1 MFCGYIVLITMHLL
15 KNSFWE
21 NLFVILLKIYGVL
34 WSLLPILSN
43 LSANTKMYCICVR
56 SEHGE
61 RYIRLVL
68 AVISLL
74 LFVNLAGLE
83 CWLNAGS
90 SYVNVG
96 TALDHLWSHLSYFL
110 VNIGRNI
117 CTSERSGQAVCSL
130 DSGFLA
136 KLLLLV
142 LRRSVDRAA
151 DTSDYFRGIPF
162 NRDWTAQISL
172 QLIVRDIS
180 WVAIWHYYHSITC
193 MELQTTKLP
202 IDVHMPEEHSYKY
215 MTCTV

>member
-1 MFCGYIVLITMHLL
+1 M
-15 KNSFWE
+15 
-21 NLFVILLKIYGVL
+21 
-34 WSLLPILSN
+34 
-43 LSANTKMYCICVR
+43 
-56 SEHGE
+56 
-61 RYIRLVL
+61 
-68 AVISLL
+68 
-74 LFVNLAGLE
+74 
-83 CWLNAGS
+83 
-90 SYVNVG
+90 NVG

-202 IDVHMPEEHSYKY
+202 IGVHMPEEHGYKY
-215 MTCTV
+215 MTCTVYYEVPRICTGSILHALVGNSLKCTLFKNYLAKHMFALLLLF